1 MDLITY
7 FLGSLYI
14 ISALFRFSNSYS
26 KMLIKQYKYIDKSK
40 LEKIDEII
48 YSTIHSILIILM
60 SSYSL
65 QDNIFAL
72 DFEKSNNDN
81 TSVTSITSE
90 STKLTLIFSLSYF
103 TLDLV
108 KCILNMNTI
117 FILHHLCAINLLLF
131 SASSLNERNYEGSF
145 VMAYLLLL
153 ECNTPFMN
161 LGSLLKLCNF
171 DYNIYGT
178 IWVLHLI
185 SYTLCR
191 LIMIPYI
198 SYYYFLHNKIDY
210 YQIPNL
216 LIIYGGST
224 YWAYKQMIGIK
235 KHLIKN

>member
-7 FLGSLYI
+7 FFGSLYI
-14 ISALFRFSNSYS
+14 ISALFRFSHSYS
-26 KMLIKQYKYIDKSK
+26 KMLVYKYKDIHKSK
-40 LEKIDEII
+40 IEKIDEII
-48 YSTIHSILIILM
+48 YSTIHSILIICM
-60 SSYSL
+60 TSYSL

-72 DFEKSNNDN
+72 DFTKSDN
-81 TSVTSITSE
+81 HNTSE

-103 TLDLV
+103 TLDLIN
-108 KCILNMNTI
+108 CIMRMNSV

-131 SASSLNERNYEGSF
+131 SASSLNERSYEGSF

-153 ECNTPFMN
+153 ECNTPLMN
-161 LGSLLKLCNF
+161 LGTLLKLFNF

-178 IWVLHLI
+178 VWVLHLI
-185 SYTLCR
+185 SYVLCR

>member
-48 YSTIHSILIILM
+48 YSTIHSILIICM
-60 SSYSL
+60 TSYSL

-72 DFEKSNNDN
+72 DFEKLNNA
-81 TSVTSITSE
+81 SIMCTTE

-161 LGSLLKLCNF
+161 LGNLLKIFNF

-178 IWVLHLI
+178 VWVLHLI
-185 SYTLCR
+185 SYILCR
-191 LIMIPYI
+191 LVMIPYI

-216 LIIYGGST
+216 LIIYCGST

-235 KHLIKN
+235 KYLIKNKN